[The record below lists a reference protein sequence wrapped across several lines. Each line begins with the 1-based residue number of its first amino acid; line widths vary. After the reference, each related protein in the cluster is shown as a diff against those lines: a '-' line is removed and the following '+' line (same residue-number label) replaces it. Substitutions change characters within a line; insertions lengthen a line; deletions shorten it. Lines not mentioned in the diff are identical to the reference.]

1 MTPEL
6 HVPRCGKLCNGY
18 LKEKFLDSLKK
29 LLLAVKVNL
38 VTENENFMF
47 FIFSYMHILFYDHT
61 EKNFFSHF
69 YDCEV

>member
-1 MTPEL
+1 MGTW
-6 HVPRCGKLCNGY
+6 K
-18 LKEKFLDSLKK
+18 KSFLIVLKK

-47 FIFSYMHILFYDHT
+47 FIFSYMHILFYNHT
-61 EKNFFSHF
+61 EKKFFSHF

>member
-1 MTPEL
+1 MGTW
-6 HVPRCGKLCNGY
+6 K
-18 LKEKFLDSLKK
+18 KSFLIVLKK